1 MEGSY
6 WINHVAPEDPA
17 MQPFFAQYKER
28 WNDECKEFV
37 NGVLG
42 YDSVYW
48 VVDAIARA
56 GSDDPKA
63 IRDALEATKDL
74 KLHHATITMD
84 PATHNPVDKDGVVLI
99 AKGGK
104 GRFFKKIKPTA
115 HDSDEA
121 EAGRQSQ
128 SVSERPEKSL
138 FQMTL
143 EKAEKGDPVAQ
154 YDLGELY
161 FTGNGVPGDLG
172 KSVEW
177 YRKSADQGH
186 PRAQFNLGWMYENG
200 RGVPADEA
208 KAAEWYRK
216 AADQGDGRAKKSLE
230 RLLAAS
236 GKTEPQKE
244 GVKEEAAPA
253 VNVPNEEEKKEEAP
267 RFNKAE
273 VLETQRLLKQLGF
286 EVGAVDGLYGSR
298 TQLAIQT
305 YQRNKKIAVDGLIS
319 DAMLKSLRR
328 SVEEFQKKAEK
339 EAQKQPPVQAVRQP
353 ETQTVELKP
362 PIAVAE
368 NQKTGKEPAI
378 AKEPPAQEKISE
390 AEAKFQY
397 QMGKMHRYRDG
408 KKEFES
414 YLIAAE
420 YGLAVA
426 QCALG
431 DVYMNNNLLIDGK
444 QVAPNYELGVHWYEK
459 AANQGY
465 IQAEYKLG
473 WAYEFGIGVVVNKAL
488 AAYWYREAAERN
500 HAEAQYRLGYFYSK
514 GYGVPPNEQES
525 RKWYIKSAKQ
535 GNRRAQQY
543 LKLNKIKY

>member
-1 MEGSY
+1 M
-6 WINHVAPEDPA
+6 
-17 MQPFFAQYKER
+17 
-28 WNDECKEFV
+28 

-42 YDSVYW
+42 FDSVYW
-48 VVDAIARA
+48 VLDAIARA

-362 PIAVAE
+362 PISLSE
-368 NQKTGKEPAI
+368 NQKNGEELVTKEETS
-378 AKEPPAQEKISE
+378 EPKKLSE
-390 AEAKFQY
+390 EDIKFQY
-397 QMGKMHRYRDG
+397 ELGKYNRYRDG
-408 KKEFES
+408 LRAMKFFRK
-414 YLIAAE
+414 AAE
-420 YGLAVA
+420 QGHADA
-426 QCALG
+426 QYSLG
-431 DVYMNNNLLIDGK
+431 YIYMHSNLKEDGK
-444 QVAPNYELGVHWYEK
+444 QVAPDHKLGFQWYEK
-459 AANQGY
+459 AANQSHTVA
-465 IQAEYKLG
+465 QFKTG
-473 WAYEFGIGVVVNKAL
+473 WAYEFGFGVTIDRVKAVE
-488 AAYWYREAAERN
+488 WYRKAAEKN
-500 HAEAQYRLGYFYSK
+500 HSEAQVRLGYLYFT
-514 GYGVPPNEQES
+514 GQGVPLDKKEGL
-525 RKWYIKSAKQ
+525 KWYRMAASQ
-535 GNRRAQQY
+535 GNKRAKEF
-543 LKLNKIKY
+543 LKFMKY